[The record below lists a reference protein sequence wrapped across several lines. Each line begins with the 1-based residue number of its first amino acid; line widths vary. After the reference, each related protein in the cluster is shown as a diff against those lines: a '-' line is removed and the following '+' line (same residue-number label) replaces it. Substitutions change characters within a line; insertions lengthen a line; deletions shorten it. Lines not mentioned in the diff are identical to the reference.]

1 MSISPWRLNQAGPGT
16 QMGKNDEEWI
26 YQDFKQKSCTSTFYY
41 GSVENHLRQHVIFSL
56 HRSFGRNRVLYKRK
70 HRSVQAQAFLPQGPS
85 LAGPTTLGWGRI
97 QLDHLG
103 SLGRVESGRKKSP
116 WWLYRVGVR
125 VVRAFPESSGELPPD
140 SKAHTLHFE
149 DKLVISYTYRHRID
163 IYIYVCIIGFCLPR
177 ITQNHPNPLILLIF
191 QRVLL
196 CVRLRVLS
204 MKVVILILKILTGT
218 KRRTREWW
226 RCVCVA

>member
-1 MSISPWRLNQAGPGT
+1 MSISQWRLNQAGPGT
-16 QMGKNDEEWI
+16 QMGKKWYI
-26 YQDFKQKSCTSTFYY
+26 IKTSNRNHAHLPAFYH
-41 GSVENHLRQHVIFSL
+41 GSVENHLHQHVIFSL

-103 SLGRVESGRKKSP
+103 SFGRVESRRKKNP

-140 SKAHTLHFE
+140 SKDSKAHTLHFE
-149 DKLVISYTYRHRID
+149 DKLASY
-163 IYIYVCIIGFCLPR
+163 IGFCRPK
-177 ITQNHPNPLILLIF
+177 ITQNHLNPLILLIF
-191 QRVLL
+191 QRVPL

-226 RCVCVA
+226 RCVCAT

>member
-1 MSISPWRLNQAGPGT
+1 MHIDLSSH
-16 QMGKNDEEWI
+16 
-26 YQDFKQKSCTSTFYY
+26 CH

-103 SLGRVESGRKKSP
+103 SFGRVESRRKSTLDGYIESALSLP
-116 WWLYRVGVR
+116 WIKHCK
-125 VVRAFPESSGELPPD
+125 ESSDELPPDSKD

-149 DKLVISYTYRHRID
+149 DKLASY
-163 IYIYVCIIGFCLPR
+163 IGFCLPK
-177 ITQNHPNPLILLIF
+177 ITQNHLNPLILLIF
-191 QRVLL
+191 QRVPL